1 MTAKPPSLT
10 HRTVRGMVWTA
21 YGSGAMALLKIL
33 VLVLLTRLLSPA
45 DFGVV
50 GAALVVITFSLT
62 FSQLGLGPALVQ
74 RPVLEPGHI
83 STAFFA
89 STGFGIVAAA
99 IVWLIAPLLATFFR
113 MDHLTSVVRWLAIVF
128 PILGLTTVAENLLQ
142 RDLRFRLLANT
153 DVVAYAVGYGVVGVV
168 MALLGRGV
176 WALVAAQVTQ
186 VCVRSIVLL
195 RAAPPLFHPRP
206 RRRWFNELLG
216 YGAGISAARIGFTV
230 ANQIDNFVVGRWLG
244 AVALGLYSRAF
255 QLMSVPTALLGD
267 VLDKVLFPTM
277 ARVQDD
283 QRRLA
288 SAFLQGTAIVVLV
301 TLPAGVIAAILAP
314 DLVAVAFGS
323 KWAALVPPFQ
333 ILALGM
339 MFRTSFRLSDSLSRA
354 TGRVYRRAWRQG
366 VFAALVFFGALIGQH
381 FGGVTGVAVGV
392 LVALFLNYVLMAE
405 LALSVGKITWLRYLQ
420 SQLPA
425 MRLTA
430 VLAAA
435 TLAVTSGLH
444 RLGLHPIIGLLAGAT
459 TAFGTAALLI
469 WQAPLFSLG
478 EEGARMLGTLRGHV
492 MERLRPARASE
503 SV

>member
-1 MTAKPPSLT
+1 MTSKQPSLT
-10 HRTVRGMVWTA
+10 QRTVRGMVWTA

-33 VLVLLTRLLSPA
+33 VLVLLTRLLTPA

-50 GAALVVITFSLT
+50 GAAMVVITFSLT

-74 RPVLEPGHI
+74 RPVLERGHI

-89 STGFGIVAAA
+89 STGFGFAAA
-99 IVWLIAPLLATFFR
+99 ALVWLIAPLLALFFR
-113 MDHLTSVVRWLAIVF
+113 MDHLLPVVRWLAIVF

-153 DVVAYAVGYGVVGVV
+153 DVAAYAVGYGVVGVAL
-168 MALLGRGV
+168 ALLGRGV

-195 RAAPPLFHPRP
+195 RASPPLFHPRP
-206 RRRWFNELLG
+206 TRKCFRELLG
-216 YGAGISAARIGFTV
+216 YGAGVSAARIGFTV

-277 ARVQDD
+277 ARVQHD

-314 DLVAVAFGS
+314 DLVAVAFGD
-323 KWAALVPPFQ
+323 KWLSLIAPFQ

-366 VFAALVFFGALIGQH
+366 AFALMVFLGAVIGQR
-381 FGGVTGVAVGV
+381 GGITGVAAGV
-392 LVALFLNYVLMAE
+392 LVALFINYVLMAQ
-405 LALSVGKITWLRYLQ
+405 LALNVGQITWLRYLQ

-435 TLAVTSGLH
+435 TFAVTSGLH
-444 RLGLHPIIGLLAGAT
+444 RLGMGPLINLFLGTATALGL
-459 TAFGTAALLI
+459 AALLV
-469 WQAPLFSLG
+469 WQAPIFSLG
-478 EEGARMLGTLRGHV
+478 QEGARMLETLRGHV
-492 MERLRPARASE
+492 MARLRPARASE

>member
-1 MTAKPPSLT
+1 
-10 HRTVRGMVWTA
+10 
-21 YGSGAMALLKIL
+21 MALLKIL

-50 GAALVVITFSLT
+50 GAAFVVITFSLT

-89 STGFGIVAAA
+89 STGFGCIAAA
-99 IVWLIAPLLATFFR
+99 IVWLLAPLLAMFFR
-113 MDHLTSVVRWLAIVF
+113 MDHLTPVVRWLAVVF

-153 DVVAYAVGYGVVGVV
+153 DVVAYAVGYGVVGVAL
-168 MALLGRGV
+168 ALLGRGV
-176 WALVAAQVTQ
+176 WALVAAQITQ
-186 VCVRSIVLL
+186 VGVRSIVLL

-206 RRRWFNELLG
+206 TRRWFRELLG
-216 YGAGISAARIGFTV
+216 YGAGVSAARIGFTV
-230 ANQIDNFVVGRWLG
+230 ANQVDNFVVGRWLG

-277 ARVQDD
+277 ARVQHD

-323 KWAALVPPFQ
+323 KWTALVPPFQ

-339 MFRTSFRLSDSLSRA
+339 MFRTSFRLSDSLTRA
-354 TGRVYRRAWRQG
+354 TGRVYRRAWRQA
-366 VFAALVFFGALIGQH
+366 VFAGLVFLGALIGQRA
-381 FGGVTGVAVGV
+381 GVTGVSVGV
-392 LVALFLNYVLMAE
+392 LVALFLNYVLMAQ
-405 LALSVGKITWLRYLQ
+405 LALNVGQITWLRYLQ
-420 SQLPA
+420 SQWPA
-425 MRLTA
+425 TRLTA
-430 VLAAA
+430 VVAGA
-435 TLAVTSGLH
+435 TLAVTVGVRH
-444 RLGLHPIIGLLAGAT
+444 LGLPPIVGLLAGTAT
-459 TAFGTAALLI
+459 ALGMAALLI
-469 WQAPLFSLG
+469 WQAPIFSLG
-478 EEGARMLGTLRGHV
+478 EEGARMLETLRGHV
-492 MERLRPARASE
+492 MARLRPARAGE
-503 SV
+503 TV